1 MKTPLQKRMVLLKG
15 KNSKN
20 KRYEID
26 CISQNN
32 KRNQIQFPPLS
43 KSVNIEHKCSINNKN
58 DNIDLFIE
66 DNEEFN
72 EIMNYLNNLDY
83 EKYKH
88 DYDMKEALLIIK
100 HKMEKEA
107 NDKDNTKEEEMKQ
120 DIIVE
125 NNEEENDEIDKIIE
139 KYEKEQKKE
148 ETNESLKEEML
159 NLLDKKTPKAE
170 PVDILKYRLANK
182 ISKKDPLL
190 STVHST
196 KSIQMLFNRN
206 GLDINSLTYDS
217 LNNKLNFS
225 LKSKL
230 TLHKEQYPPNLLPHL
245 HSRVVL
251 PQTRNVSV

>member
-1 MKTPLQKRMVLLKG
+1 MKTPRHKG
-15 KNSKN
+15 KTSIN

-26 CISQNN
+26 CSTQRS
-32 KRNQIQFPPLS
+32 KRNDVQLPPIS
-43 KSVNIEHKCSINNKN
+43 KSVNIDITRSINNKN
-58 DNIDLFIE
+58 DTIDPLIE

-72 EIMNYLNNLDY
+72 EIIDYLNHLDY

-107 NDKDNTKEEEMKQ
+107 NDKENTMKQ
-120 DIIVE
+120 HDIIME
-125 NNEEENDEIDKIIE
+125 DKEEENDEIDKLIE
-139 KYEKEQKKE
+139 QCEKEQKKE
-148 ETNESLKEEML
+148 EANESLKEEML
-159 NLLDKKTPKAE
+159 NLLNKKIPKEE
-170 PVDILKYRLANK
+170 PVDILKFRLASK

-190 STVHST
+190 SAVHST
-196 KSIQMLFNRN
+196 KSVQMLLNRS
-206 GLDINSLTYDS
+206 GIDINSLLYDP
-217 LNNKLNFS
+217 LDGKVNYS

-251 PQTRNVSV
+251 PQSRNVNV